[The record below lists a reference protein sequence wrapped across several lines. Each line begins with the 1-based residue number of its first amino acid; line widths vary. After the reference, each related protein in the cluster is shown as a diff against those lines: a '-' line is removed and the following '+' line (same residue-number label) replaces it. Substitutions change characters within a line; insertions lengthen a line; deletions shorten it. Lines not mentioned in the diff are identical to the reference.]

1 MLEGGASAYVY
12 HAAHR
17 MAAMGHS
24 VYFVTDEHDVPLGTL
39 DHLESSVTLVATR
52 PPVES
57 RHTISPDLGY
67 SDRVRDTLVSL
78 NKQAR
83 LDIVEFAGSMAEGFT
98 TIRAK
103 KLLNEL
109 ADSTLI
115 SRLRAPMRSSSGK
128 RCSLLPITIHESIL
142 SYAEEYVVKH
152 ADIVTSASGNLI
164 RDVAPI
170 RGPKPTLVTPNP
182 VAPIW
187 PTNDPPGIETRDT
200 RSLLYVGPVDC
211 RDHLDLIIS
220 TATHLLSVDAS
231 FVFEIYGDDP
241 SAESPVCPSERYLF
255 ENAPPE
261 VRQRMFARIRAS
273 PAQLHAAFSRATYC
287 LVPATAED
295 WFYRTLNAMAYGC
308 VVVTGSNPVVN
319 GLFQGSTAA
328 LIAAPCDGRG
338 IAELILDSGDGL
350 PQRREISLAAHRQ
363 IAKLSDDSDGNERAL
378 VDLLARIHRR
388 DWVCSKSAGPKV
400 SVVIPLFNQGAY
412 LRQAVDSALAS
423 TYENLEIVVVNDGS
437 TDPSTVHEFDQLDGV
452 VKVSQGNAGLAA
464 ARNAGIAASSSQ
476 LILPLDADDL
486 IHPCYVKLAVDAML
500 NNSDLSYVSCYSR
513 NFGEF
518 SSTYVPIGSIPMLM
532 LLVNTDGR
540 CTNMYERSALES
552 VGYYDENQK
561 YYEDWDLLISLN
573 KQGFKG
579 DVLPA
584 ELFYYRRHRDSM
596 IYRHVNARRTELVQQ
611 LMLKHHDVLSL
622 YWESIV
628 LQLTYLWKSNVEVN
642 QSIHH
647 ASLGKRPTME
657 PEGAQWRTFDPQTGG
672 VPLSRGYRVDQR
684 VPWGRLSGS
693 GDATRSF

>member
-1 MLEGGASAYVY
+1 MRIAYVLQQRRPMLEGGASAYVY

-24 VYFVTDEHDVPLGTL
+24 VYLVTDELDGPLGTL
-39 DHLESSVTLVATR
+39 EHLESSVTLVATR
-52 PPVES
+52 PPVER

-67 SDRVRDTLVSL
+67 SDRVRETLVSL
-78 NKQAR
+78 NEQAR
-83 LDIVEFAGSMAEGFT
+83 LDIVEFAGSTAEAFT

-115 SRLRAPMRSSSGK
+115 SRLRAPMGSSREKTS
-128 RCSLLPITIHESIL
+128 SLLPITIHESIL
-142 SYAEEYVVKH
+142 SYGEEYVVKH
-152 ADIVTSASGNLI
+152 ADILTSASSNLI
-164 RDVAPI
+164 RDVASI

-182 VAPIW
+182 VAPLL
-187 PTNDPPGIETRDT
+187 PTTDPSGIETRSP
-200 RSLLYVGPVDC
+200 RSFLYVGPVDC

-220 TATHLLSVDAS
+220 TATHLLSVDPT

-241 SAESPVCPSERYLF
+241 SAEPLAHPSERYLF
-255 ENAPPE
+255 ENAPPG
-261 VRQRMFARIRAS
+261 VRQRMFARTRAT

-287 LVPATAED
+287 LILATAED
-295 WFYRTLNAMAYGC
+295 WFYRTLNAIAYGC
-308 VVVTGSNPVVN
+308 VVVTGSNPIAN
-319 GLFQGSTAA
+319 GLLQGSTAA
-328 LIAAPCDGRG
+328 LVADPCDGRG
-338 IAELILDSGDGL
+338 IAEVILASGDGL

-363 IAKLSDDSDGNERAL
+363 IAELSDDSDGNERAL

-423 TYENLEIVVVNDGS
+423 TYENMEVVVVNDGS
-437 TDPSTVHEFDQLDGV
+437 TDSSTVNEFDQLDGV
-452 VKVSQGNAGLAA
+452 VKVSQDNAGLAA
-464 ARNAGIAASSSQ
+464 ARNAGIAASSGQ
-476 LILPLDADDL
+476 FILPLDADDL
-486 IHPCYVKLAVDAML
+486 IHPSYVELAVDAML
-500 NNSDLSYVSCYSR
+500 NNSDLSYLSCYSR

-518 SSTYVPIGSIPMLM
+518 SSTYAPIGSIPSLM

-552 VGYYDENQK
+552 VGCYDDDQK

-573 KQGFKG
+573 KQGLKG

-596 IYRHVNARRTELVQQ
+596 IYRHVNARRAELVQQ
-611 LMLKHHDVLSL
+611 LMLKHHDVLSSH
-622 YWESIV
+622 WESIV
-628 LQLTYLWKSNVEVN
+628 LNLTYLWKSNVEVN
-642 QSIHH
+642 QSVDH
-647 ASLGKRPTME
+647 ASRGKWPTMD
-657 PEGAQWRTFDPQTGG
+657 PGASIVADLRPADWG
-672 VPLSRGYRVDQR
+672 VALSRGSR
-684 VPWGRLSGS
+684 
-693 GDATRSF
+693 